1 MAAVALARLADRASL
16 RCSPASTDDHPG
28 LRTDVVMDFLS
39 RLDEA
44 VKLEV
49 VSDVPFGA
57 FLSGGLDSW
66 TIVALMSRRNSM
78 VKTFSVGFG
87 EGPYSELSYAAR
99 ASAGQ
104 E

>member
-1 MAAVALARLADRASL
+1 MAAVALARL
-16 RCSPASTDDHPG
+16 CISP
-28 LRTDVVMDFLS
+28 
-39 RLDEA
+39 
-44 VKLEV
+44 
-49 VSDVPFGA
+49 
-57 FLSGGLDSW
+57 